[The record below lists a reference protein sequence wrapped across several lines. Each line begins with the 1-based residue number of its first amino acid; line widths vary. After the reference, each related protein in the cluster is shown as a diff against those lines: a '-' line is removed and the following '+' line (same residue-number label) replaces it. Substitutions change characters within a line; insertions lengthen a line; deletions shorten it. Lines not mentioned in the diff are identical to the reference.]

1 MGSEAGV
8 GGRGVSELRVPEN
21 RVLGAPEGSGRGGGR
36 RVDVRELVVEG
47 LAHRLD
53 ALAMERGGRVVPFE
67 ESQRRA
73 RDLLRWLEDP
83 LKGDL
88 RVEAW

>member
-8 GGRGVSELRVPEN
+8 GGRGVSELRVPEATAP
-21 RVLGAPEGSGRGGGR
+21 GAPEGGRRGGGR
-36 RVDVRELVVEG
+36 RVDVRDLVVEG

-53 ALAMERGGRVVPFE
+53 ELAERRGAARVPYE
-67 ESQRRA
+67 ESLAAA
-73 RDLLRWLEDP
+73 RGLLAWLEDP